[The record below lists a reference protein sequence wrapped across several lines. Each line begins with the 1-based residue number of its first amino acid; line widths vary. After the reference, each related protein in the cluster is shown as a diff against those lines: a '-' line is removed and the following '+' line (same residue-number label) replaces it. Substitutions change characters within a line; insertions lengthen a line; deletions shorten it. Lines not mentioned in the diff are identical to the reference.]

1 MSCCLTLE
9 YDSQHKGNHG
19 KWAKITLIKVTI
31 ITLNET
37 DTNGWHTVLSKQRLN
52 SLLLIS
58 NSY

>member
-1 MSCCLTLE
+1 MSQNNFNKS
-9 YDSQHKGNHG
+9 DNNNF
-19 KWAKITLIKVTI
+19 
-31 ITLNET
+31 NET